1 MKEKAK
7 RFIDNPEITL
17 DQAQN
22 HLAVLQIC
30 DQRAPDIKQNII
42 DTKAKIDELIFAKE
56 HEETGRSGA
65 T

>member
-1 MKEKAK
+1 MKKLK
-7 RFIDNPEITL
+7 DRFIDNPEITL

-30 DQRAPDIKQNII
+30 DQRAPDIIKNIT